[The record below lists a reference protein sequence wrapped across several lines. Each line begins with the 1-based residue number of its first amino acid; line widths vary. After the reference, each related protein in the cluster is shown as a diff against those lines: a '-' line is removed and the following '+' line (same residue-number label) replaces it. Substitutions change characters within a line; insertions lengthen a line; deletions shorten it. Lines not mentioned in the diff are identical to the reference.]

1 MKQIAFLGA
10 AEKSHLLLV
19 LGKVLV
25 KTGLKVLLVD
35 STIAQT
41 IRGYLPSPGTKPAAF
56 VTEFDGLDV
65 AAGFINRAQLEQYFQ
80 HLEGRFPEY
89 DLMLIDTDH
98 TNFIK
103 GNELPDMAA
112 RIWCL
117 SLDKLVLQ
125 KNAELIQRLCLAE
138 FAAKPLPFTKLI
150 LSAVPTTM
158 PEAYFESFQT
168 SPSIRWQEPT
178 LHLPLDVRD
187 VSAMLDNQHHERMV
201 LKRLS
206 GAYLQTVQNLV
217 QLVSGLDRRSAQ
229 AVLKRTRRERRGT

>member
-25 KTGLKVLLVD
+25 KAGLKVLLVD

-41 IRGYLPSPGTKPAAF
+41 VRGYIPSLNTKPAAF
-56 VTEFDGLDV
+56 VTEFEGLDV

-80 HLEGRFPEY
+80 HVEGIFPEY

-103 GNELPDMAA
+103 GYELPDMTA
-112 RIWCL
+112 RIWCQ

-125 KNAELIQRLCLAE
+125 KNAELMQRLCLAE
-138 FAAKPLPFTKLI
+138 FAEQPLPFSKLT
-150 LSAVPTTM
+150 LSVVPTTM
-158 PEAYFESFQT
+158 SEAYFESLQT
-168 SPSIRWQEPT
+168 SPGIRWQEPA
-178 LHLPLDVRD
+178 LRLPLDEGN
-187 VSAMLDNQHHERMV
+187 VSAMLDNQHHERIV
-201 LKRLS
+201 AKRLS
-206 GAYLQTVQNLV
+206 GSYQRTVQELF
-217 QLVSGLDRRSAQ
+217 QLVSGLDRRTAQSA
-229 AVLKRTRRERRGT
+229 LKRTRRERRGT

>member
-25 KTGLKVLLVD
+25 KAGLKVLLVD
-35 STIAQT
+35 STMAQT
-41 IRGYLPSPGTKPAAF
+41 VRGYLPSSDTKPAVF
-56 VTEFDGLDV
+56 VTEFEGMDV
-65 AAGFINRAQLEQYFQ
+65 AAGFISRPQLEHHFQ
-80 HLEGRFPEY
+80 HQEGVFPDY

-98 TNFIK
+98 THFIR
-103 GNELPDMAA
+103 GNELPDVAV

-125 KNAELIQRLCLAE
+125 KNAELMQRLCLAE
-138 FAAKPLPFTKLI
+138 FALQPLPFTKLI
-150 LSAVPTTM
+150 LSFVPTTM

-178 LHLPLDVRD
+178 LRLPLDERD
-187 VSAMLDNQHHERMV
+187 VSVLLDNQHHERIAV
-201 LKRLS
+201 KRLS
-206 GAYLQTVQNLV
+206 APYLRTVQDLV
-217 QLVSGLDRRSAQ
+217 QLVSGLDHRTAQ
-229 AVLKRTRRERRGT
+229 TALKRTRRERCGT